1 MKKKT
6 IQNVLLGLCVV
17 LFLANCGGDSA
28 GGDEGPTLSVSP
40 TSVELKATGSEQVT
54 ISVNSN
60 TSWTV
65 SGVADWI
72 KLGSNSGSKNGSF
85 NIWAEDNN
93 TGKDRSTTITIQ
105 VSRGSLSKTIT
116 VKQLAG
122 ASADKIE
129 VSPNSLSFESG
140 SGSKPFTVTTNV
152 SSWTAKSNDESWC
165 TISTNG
171 NTVTVNVT
179 DNPTTSARSTIITVS
194 GGAATP
200 QTVSVSQ
207 VGKEEKATIFEEP
220 CMEWGGSVA
229 TVKSYM
235 KALGYTALYDGELQQ
250 ANDGSWQLSYQPKYK
265 EAETRYDFTTQTSGL
280 QYALVFF
287 YLSQVSKGDLLQ
299 AFNEKGYTY
308 SHTSDSYEY
317 YLTKDGK
324 TYVVYYLNQTGDYW
338 VVYYCSAE
346 EESYE
351 LAVNPASLSFAA
363 AGETK
368 NITVTS
374 NDSWTVSSN
383 QSWCTVSPSSGSN
396 NGTIKVTAAANSS
409 TSSRSAT
416 ITIKGTNSGIT
427 KTVSVTQEG
436 TSGGGVN
443 IGRDEYGDD
452 NNLNNK

>member
-6 IQNVLLGLCVV
+6 IQKVLLGLCFV

-85 NIWAEDNN
+85 NIWAEDNK
-93 TGKDRSTTITIQ
+93 TGMDRSTTITIQ
-105 VSRGSLSKTIT
+105 VSRGSVSKTVT
-116 VKQLAG
+116 VKQLA
-122 ASADKIE
+122 D
-129 VSPNSLSFESG
+129 G
-140 SGSKPFTVTTNV
+140 SV
-152 SSWTAKSNDESWC
+152 
-165 TISTNG
+165 
-171 NTVTVNVT
+171 
-179 DNPTTSARSTIITVS
+179 IT
-194 GGAATP
+194 
-200 QTVSVSQ
+200 
-207 VGKEEKATIFEEP
+207 KLFEEP
-220 CMEWGGSVA
+220 CLEWGGSVA

-235 KALGYTALYDGELQQ
+235 RNLGYSALYDGELQQ
-250 ANDGSWQLSYQPKYK
+250 VSNGWILAYQPKYK
-265 EAETRYDFTTQTSGL
+265 EAETWYNFATKTSGL
-280 QYALVFF
+280 QDVIVIF
-287 YLSQVSKGDLLQ
+287 YLSQVGKEDFVK
-299 AFNEKGYTY
+299 AFNEKGYKY
-308 SHTSDSYEY
+308 SFTDNGYDL

-324 TYVVYYLNQTGDYW
+324 SYVTFYQNSDYW
-338 VVYYCSAE
+338 VVEYISSE

-351 LAVNPASLSFAA
+351 LTVSPTSLSFAA

-368 NITVTS
+368 DITVTS
-374 NDSWTVSSN
+374 NDSWTVSSD
-383 QSWCTVSPSSGSN
+383 QSWCTISPSSGSN

-416 ITIKGTNSGIT
+416 ITIKGANSGT
-427 KTVSVTQEG
+427 KTVSVAQEG
-436 TSGGGVN
+436 AQDDGY